1 MKSVVE
7 SFMHLRIAYIW
18 VVMAKEEKK
27 IRRLLRKLLNPY
39 LVMIIDE
46 ETFEEQTQIRL
57 SRLKMI
63 LVGFFLIGVLG
74 TLFFSVIAYTPLKE
88 YIPGYDSSE
97 LRKKAVQNLF
107 LTDSLITLY
116 NQNIQYLNS
125 VRKVISE
132 DISFVYLDFSTEE
145 LESQNQGAPSFIQ
158 PILEDSLL
166 RAFVFQQ
173 DKYNPA
179 IIDKAQTNNYLF
191 PPALG
196 PISQPFDLEAS
207 HYAVDIVVE
216 ENTPIMA
223 IADGTVIFSEWT
235 AETGFVIILEHSLGM
250 LSVYKHNA
258 TLTKK
263 QGESV
268 LSGEV
273 IATAGNTGELSTG
286 FHLHFELWMDGYPMN
301 PENFFNFSEE

>member
-1 MKSVVE
+1 MSTYG
-7 SFMHLRIAYIW
+7 LRIFALK
-18 VVMAKEEKK
+18 MAKEEKK
-27 IRRLLRKLLNPY
+27 RRQFLQKLLNPY

-46 ETFEEQTQIRL
+46 ETFEEQTQIRF

-63 LVGFFLIGVLG
+63 FVGLLMIGVLG
-74 TLFFSVIAYTPLKE
+74 TLIFSTIAFTPLKE

-125 VRKVISE
+125 VRKVLSE
-132 DISFVYLDFSTEE
+132 DISFE
-145 LESQNQGAPSFIQ
+145 ESQLSVEQLENQNLAVPSFTE

-166 RAFVFQQ
+166 RAFVSQQ
-173 DKYNPA
+173 DKYNPL
-179 IIDKAQTNNYLF
+179 ISDKVEINSYLF

-196 PISQPFDLEAS
+196 PISQPFDLKES
-207 HYAVDIVVE
+207 HFAVDIVVK
-216 ENTPIMA
+216 ENTPIKA

-235 AETGFVIILEHSLGM
+235 AETGYVIILEHSLGI

-258 TLTKK
+258 SLTKK
-263 QGESV
+263 QGDSV

-301 PENFFNFSEE
+301 PENFFNFFEE

>member
-1 MKSVVE
+1 LSTYG
-7 SFMHLRIAYIW
+7 LRIFALK
-18 VVMAKEEKK
+18 MAKEEKK
-27 IRRLLRKLLNPY
+27 RRQFLQKLLNPY

-46 ETFEEQTQIRL
+46 ETFEEQTQIRF

-63 LVGFFLIGVLG
+63 FVGLLMIGVLG
-74 TLFFSVIAYTPLKE
+74 TLIFSTIAFTPLKE

-107 LTDSLITLY
+107 LADSLITLY

-125 VRKVISE
+125 VRKVLSE
-132 DISFVYLDFSTEE
+132 DISFE
-145 LESQNQGAPSFIQ
+145 ESQLSVEQLENQNLAVPSFTE

-166 RAFVFQQ
+166 RAFVSQE
-173 DKYNPA
+173 DKYNPL
-179 IIDKAQTNNYLF
+179 ISDKVEINSYLF

-196 PISQPFDLEAS
+196 PISQPFDLKES
-207 HYAVDIVVE
+207 HFAVDIVVK
-216 ENTPIMA
+216 ENTPIKA

-235 AETGFVIILEHSLGM
+235 AETGYVIILEHSLGI

-258 TLTKK
+258 SLTKK
-263 QGESV
+263 QGDSV

>member
-1 MKSVVE
+1 LSTYG
-7 SFMHLRIAYIW
+7 LRIFALK
-18 VVMAKEEKK
+18 MAKEEKK
-27 IRRLLRKLLNPY
+27 RRQFLQKLLNPY

-46 ETFEEQTQIRL
+46 ETFEEQTQIRF
-57 SRLKMI
+57 SRFKMI
-63 LVGFFLIGVLG
+63 FVGLLMIGVLG
-74 TLFFSVIAYTPLKE
+74 TLIFSTIAFTPLKE

-97 LRKKAVQNLF
+97 LRKKAIQNLF

-125 VRKVISE
+125 VRKVLSE
-132 DISFVYLDFSTEE
+132 DISFE
-145 LESQNQGAPSFIQ
+145 ESQLSVEQLENQNLAVPSFTE

-166 RAFVFQQ
+166 RAFVSQQ
-173 DKYNPA
+173 DKYNPL
-179 IIDKAQTNNYLF
+179 ISDKVEINSYLF

-196 PISQPFDLEAS
+196 PISQPFDLKES
-207 HYAVDIVVE
+207 HFAVDIVVK
-216 ENTPIMA
+216 ENTPIKA
-223 IADGTVIFSEWT
+223 ITDGTVIFSEWT
-235 AETGFVIILEHSLGM
+235 AETGYVIILEHSLGI

-258 TLTKK
+258 SLTKK
-263 QGESV
+263 QGDSV

>member
-1 MKSVVE
+1 
-7 SFMHLRIAYIW
+7 
-18 VVMAKEEKK
+18 MAQQEKK
-27 IRRLLRKLLNPY
+27 RKQFFQRLLNPY

-46 ETFEEQTQIRL
+46 ETFQEQTQIRF

-63 LVGFFLIGVLG
+63 FVGVLLFGLFGGFF
-74 TLFFSVIAYTPLKE
+74 FSMIAYTPIKE

-97 LRKKAVQNLF
+97 LRKKALQNLF

-125 VRKVISE
+125 VRKALSD
-132 DISFVYLDFSTEE
+132 DISFEEPEFSLVEFE
-145 LESQNQGAPSFIQ
+145 NQNQDTTSFTS

-166 RAFVFQQ
+166 RAFVSRQ
-173 DKYNPA
+173 DKYNP
-179 IIDKAQTNNYLF
+179 IVTDKVEINSLLF
-191 PPALG
+191 PPVTG
-196 PISQPFDLEAS
+196 PISQPFDIEES
-207 HYAVDIVVE
+207 HYAVDIVVK
-216 ENTPIMA
+216 ENTPIKA

-235 AETGFVIILEHSLGM
+235 AETGFVIILEHSFGV
-250 LSVYKHNA
+250 LSIYKHNA
-258 TLTKK
+258 TLAKK
-263 QGESV
+263 QGDAV

-286 FHLHFELWMDGYPMN
+286 FHLHFELWIDGYPMN

>member
-1 MKSVVE
+1 MSTYG
-7 SFMHLRIAYIW
+7 LRIFALK
-18 VVMAKEEKK
+18 MAKEEKK
-27 IRRLLRKLLNPY
+27 RRQFLQKLLNPY

-46 ETFEEQTQIRL
+46 ETFEEQTQIRF

-63 LVGFFLIGVLG
+63 FVGLLMIGVLG
-74 TLFFSVIAYTPLKE
+74 TLIFSTIAFTPLKE

-125 VRKVISE
+125 VRKALSE
-132 DISFVYLDFSTEE
+132 DISFE
-145 LESQNQGAPSFIQ
+145 ESQLSVEQLENQNLAVPSFTE

-166 RAFVFQQ
+166 RAFVSQQ
-173 DKYNPA
+173 DKYNPL
-179 IIDKAQTNNYLF
+179 ISDKVEINSYLF

-196 PISQPFDLEAS
+196 PISQPFDLKES
-207 HYAVDIVVE
+207 HFAVDIVVK
-216 ENTPIMA
+216 ENTPIKA

-235 AETGFVIILEHSLGM
+235 AETGYVIILEHSLGI

-258 TLTKK
+258 SLTKK
-263 QGESV
+263 QGDSV

>member
-1 MKSVVE
+1 
-7 SFMHLRIAYIW
+7 
-18 VVMAKEEKK
+18 MAKEEKK
-27 IRRLLRKLLNPY
+27 RRQFLQKLLNPY

-46 ETFEEQTQIRL
+46 ETFEEQTQIRF

-63 LVGFFLIGVLG
+63 FVGLLMIGVLG
-74 TLFFSVIAYTPLKE
+74 TLIISTIAFTPLKE

-116 NQNIQYLNS
+116 SQNIQYLNS
-125 VRKVISE
+125 VRKVLSE
-132 DISFVYLDFSTEE
+132 DISFE
-145 LESQNQGAPSFIQ
+145 ESQLSVEQLENQNLAVPSFTE

-166 RAFVFQQ
+166 RAFVSQQ
-173 DKYNPA
+173 DKYNPL
-179 IIDKAQTNNYLF
+179 ISDKVEINSYLF

-196 PISQPFDLEAS
+196 PISQPFDLKES
-207 HYAVDIVVE
+207 HFAVDIVLK
-216 ENTPIMA
+216 ENTPIKA

-235 AETGFVIILEHSLGM
+235 AETGYVLILEHSLGI

-258 TLTKK
+258 SLTKK
-263 QGESV
+263 QGDSV

>member
-1 MKSVVE
+1 M
-7 SFMHLRIAYIW
+7 RIFVID
-18 VVMAKEEKK
+18 MAKEEKK
-27 IRRLLRKLLNPY
+27 KRPFIQKLLNPY
-39 LVMIIDE
+39 LMMIIDE
-46 ETFEEQTQIRL
+46 ETFEEQTQIRF
-57 SRLKMI
+57 SRLKVFF
-63 LVGFFLIGVLG
+63 VGLLLIGLFG
-74 TLFFSVIAYTPLKE
+74 AFFFSVIAYTPLKE

-125 VRKVISE
+125 VRKALSE
-132 DISFVYLDFSTEE
+132 DISFEE
-145 LESQNQGAPSFIQ
+145 SELSAEEQENQIQDSLSFTQ

-166 RAFVFQQ
+166 RAFVSQQ
-173 DKYNPA
+173 DKYNPV
-179 IIDKAQTNNYLF
+179 IKDKVEANAFLF

-196 PISQPFDLEAS
+196 PISQPFDLQES
-207 HYAVDIVVE
+207 HFAVDIVVE
-216 ENTPIMA
+216 ENSPIKA

-235 AETGFVIILEHSLGM
+235 AETGFVIILEHRFGA

-258 TLTKK
+258 TLEKK
-263 QGESV
+263 QGDAV

-273 IATAGNTGELSTG
+273 IATAGNTGEFSTG
-286 FHLHFELWMDGYPMN
+286 YHLHFELWMDGYPMN

>member
-1 MKSVVE
+1 MNLETRDDFLWLMSDEAAPVLKQVQNAFAERVNVV
-7 SFMHLRIAYIW
+7 RIA
-18 VVMAKEEKK
+18 KS
-27 IRRLLRKLLNPY
+27 LRKLTTPTRGA
-39 LVMIIDE
+39 LVM
-46 ETFEEQTQIRL
+46 EQAQ
-57 SRLKMI
+57 
-63 LVGFFLIGVLG
+63 
-74 TLFFSVIAYTPLKE
+74 
-88 YIPGYDSSE
+88 
-97 LRKKAVQNLF
+97 LRKKAAQNLF

-132 DISFVYLDFSTEE
+132 DISFEDSDFSTEE

-250 LSVYKHNA
+250 LSVYSSFA
-258 TLTKK
+258 
-263 QGESV
+263 
-268 LSGEV
+268 
-273 IATAGNTGELSTG
+273 
-286 FHLHFELWMDGYPMN
+286 FP
-301 PENFFNFSEE
+301 

>member
-1 MKSVVE
+1 
-7 SFMHLRIAYIW
+7 
-18 VVMAKEEKK
+18 MAKEEKK
-27 IRRLLRKLLNPY
+27 RRQFLQKLLNPY

-46 ETFEEQTQIRL
+46 ETFEEQTQIRF

-63 LVGFFLIGVLG
+63 FVGILMIGVLG
-74 TLFFSVIAYTPLKE
+74 TLIFSTIAFTPLKE

-116 NQNIQYLNS
+116 NKNIQYLNS
-125 VRKVISE
+125 VRKVLSE
-132 DISFVYLDFSTEE
+132 DISFE
-145 LESQNQGAPSFIQ
+145 ESQLSVEQLENQNLAAPSFTK

-166 RAFVFQQ
+166 RAFVSQQ
-173 DKYNPA
+173 DKYNPL
-179 IIDKAQTNNYLF
+179 ISDKVEINSYLF

-196 PISQPFDLEAS
+196 PISHPFDLKES
-207 HYAVDIVVE
+207 HFAVDIVVK
-216 ENTPIMA
+216 ENTPIKA

-235 AETGFVIILEHSLGM
+235 ADTGYVIILEHSLGI

-258 TLTKK
+258 SLTKK
-263 QGESV
+263 QGDSV

>member
-1 MKSVVE
+1 MSTYG
-7 SFMHLRIAYIW
+7 LRIFALK
-18 VVMAKEEKK
+18 MAKEEKK
-27 IRRLLRKLLNPY
+27 RRQFLQKLLNPY

-46 ETFEEQTQIRL
+46 ETFEEQTQIRF

-63 LVGFFLIGVLG
+63 FVGLLMIGVLG
-74 TLFFSVIAYTPLKE
+74 TLIFSTIAFTPLKE

-116 NQNIQYLNS
+116 NQNTQYLNS
-125 VRKVISE
+125 VRKVLSE
-132 DISFVYLDFSTEE
+132 DISFE
-145 LESQNQGAPSFIQ
+145 ESQLSVEQLENQNLAAPSFTE

-166 RAFVFQQ
+166 RAFVSQQ
-173 DKYNPA
+173 DKYNPL
-179 IIDKAQTNNYLF
+179 ISDKVEINSYLF

-196 PISQPFDLEAS
+196 PISQPFDLKES
-207 HYAVDIVVE
+207 HFAVDIVVK
-216 ENTPIMA
+216 ENTPIKA

-235 AETGFVIILEHSLGM
+235 AETGYVIILEHSLGI

-258 TLTKK
+258 SLTKK
-263 QGESV
+263 QGDSV

>member
-1 MKSVVE
+1 MSTYG
-7 SFMHLRIAYIW
+7 LRIFALK
-18 VVMAKEEKK
+18 MAKEEKK
-27 IRRLLRKLLNPY
+27 RRQFLQKLLNPY

-46 ETFEEQTQIRL
+46 ETFEEQTQIRF

-63 LVGFFLIGVLG
+63 FVGLLTIGVLG
-74 TLFFSVIAYTPLKE
+74 TLIFSTIAFTPLKE

-125 VRKVISE
+125 VRKVLSE
-132 DISFVYLDFSTEE
+132 DISFE
-145 LESQNQGAPSFIQ
+145 ESQLSVEQLENQNLAVPFFTE

-166 RAFVFQQ
+166 RAFVSQQ
-173 DKYNPA
+173 DKYNPL
-179 IIDKAQTNNYLF
+179 ISDKVEINSYLF

-196 PISQPFDLEAS
+196 PISQPFDLKES
-207 HYAVDIVVE
+207 HFAVDIVVK
-216 ENTPIMA
+216 ENTPIKA

-235 AETGFVIILEHSLGM
+235 AETGYVIILEHSLGI

-258 TLTKK
+258 SLTKK
-263 QGESV
+263 QGDSV

>member
-1 MKSVVE
+1 MSTYG
-7 SFMHLRIAYIW
+7 LRIFALK
-18 VVMAKEEKK
+18 MAKEEKK
-27 IRRLLRKLLNPY
+27 RRQFLQKLLNPY

-46 ETFEEQTQIRL
+46 ETFEEQTQIRF

-63 LVGFFLIGVLG
+63 FVGLLMIGVLG
-74 TLFFSVIAYTPLKE
+74 TLIFSTIAFTPLKE

-107 LTDSLITLY
+107 LADSLITLY

-125 VRKVISE
+125 VRKVLSE
-132 DISFVYLDFSTEE
+132 DISFE
-145 LESQNQGAPSFIQ
+145 ESQLSVEQLENQNLAVPSFTE

-166 RAFVFQQ
+166 RAFVSQQ
-173 DKYNPA
+173 DKYNPL
-179 IIDKAQTNNYLF
+179 ISDKVEINSYLF

-196 PISQPFDLEAS
+196 PISQPFDLKES
-207 HYAVDIVVE
+207 HFAVDIVVK
-216 ENTPIMA
+216 ENTPIKA

-235 AETGFVIILEHSLGM
+235 AETGYVIILEHSLGI

-258 TLTKK
+258 SLTKK
-263 QGESV
+263 QGDSV

>member
-1 MKSVVE
+1 MSTYG
-7 SFMHLRIAYIW
+7 LRIFALK
-18 VVMAKEEKK
+18 MAKEEKK
-27 IRRLLRKLLNPY
+27 RRQFLQKLLNPY

-46 ETFEEQTQIRL
+46 ETFEEQTQIRF

-63 LVGFFLIGVLG
+63 FVGLLMIGVLG
-74 TLFFSVIAYTPLKE
+74 TLIFSTIAFTPLKE

-125 VRKVISE
+125 VRKVLSE
-132 DISFVYLDFSTEE
+132 DISFE
-145 LESQNQGAPSFIQ
+145 ESQLSVEQLENQNLAVPSFTE

-166 RAFVFQQ
+166 RAFVSQQ
-173 DKYNPA
+173 DKYNPL
-179 IIDKAQTNNYLF
+179 ISDKVEINSYLF

-196 PISQPFDLEAS
+196 PISQPFDLKES
-207 HYAVDIVVE
+207 HFAVDIVLK
-216 ENTPIMA
+216 ENTLIKA

-235 AETGFVIILEHSLGM
+235 AETGYVLILEHSSGI

-258 TLTKK
+258 SLTKK
-263 QGESV
+263 QGDSV

-273 IATAGNTGELSTG
+273 VATAGNTGELSTG

>member
-1 MKSVVE
+1 MSTYG
-7 SFMHLRIAYIW
+7 LRIFALK
-18 VVMAKEEKK
+18 MAKEEKK
-27 IRRLLRKLLNPY
+27 RRQFLQKLLNPY

-46 ETFEEQTQIRL
+46 ETFEEQTQIRF

-63 LVGFFLIGVLG
+63 FVGLLMIGVLG
-74 TLFFSVIAYTPLKE
+74 TLIFSTIAFTPLKE

-125 VRKVISE
+125 VRKVLSE
-132 DISFVYLDFSTEE
+132 DISFE
-145 LESQNQGAPSFIQ
+145 ESQLSVEQLENQNVAVPSFTE

-166 RAFVFQQ
+166 RAFVSQQ
-173 DKYNPA
+173 DKYNPL
-179 IIDKAQTNNYLF
+179 ISDKVEINSYLF

-196 PISQPFDLEAS
+196 PISQPFDLKES
-207 HYAVDIVVE
+207 HFAVDIVVK
-216 ENTPIMA
+216 ENTPIKA

-235 AETGFVIILEHSLGM
+235 AETGYVIILEHSSGI

-258 TLTKK
+258 SLTKK
-263 QGESV
+263 QGDSV

>member
-1 MKSVVE
+1 
-7 SFMHLRIAYIW
+7 
-18 VVMAKEEKK
+18 MAKEEKK
-27 IRRLLRKLLNPY
+27 RRQFLQKLLNPY

-46 ETFEEQTQIRL
+46 ETFEEQTQIRF

-63 LVGFFLIGVLG
+63 FVGLLMIGVLG
-74 TLFFSVIAYTPLKE
+74 TLIFSTIAFTPLKE

-125 VRKVISE
+125 VRKVLSE
-132 DISFVYLDFSTEE
+132 DISFE
-145 LESQNQGAPSFIQ
+145 ESQLSVEQLENQNVAVPSFTE

-166 RAFVFQQ
+166 RAFVSQQ
-173 DKYNPA
+173 DKYNPL
-179 IIDKAQTNNYLF
+179 ISDKVEINSYLF

-196 PISQPFDLEAS
+196 PISQPFDLKEF
-207 HYAVDIVVE
+207 HFAVDIVVK
-216 ENTPIMA
+216 ENTPIKA

-235 AETGFVIILEHSLGM
+235 AETGYVIILEHSSGI

-258 TLTKK
+258 SLTKK
-263 QGESV
+263 QGDSV

>member
-1 MKSVVE
+1 MSTYG
-7 SFMHLRIAYIW
+7 LRIFALK
-18 VVMAKEEKK
+18 MAKEEKK
-27 IRRLLRKLLNPY
+27 RRQFLQKLLNPY

-46 ETFEEQTQIRL
+46 ETFEEQTQIRF

-63 LVGFFLIGVLG
+63 FVGLLMIGVLG
-74 TLFFSVIAYTPLKE
+74 TLIFSTIAFTPLKE

-125 VRKVISE
+125 VRKVLSE
-132 DISFVYLDFSTEE
+132 DISFE
-145 LESQNQGAPSFIQ
+145 ESQLSVEQLENQNLAAPSFTE

-166 RAFVFQQ
+166 RAFVSQQ
-173 DKYNPA
+173 DKYNPL
-179 IIDKAQTNNYLF
+179 ISDKVEINSYLF
-191 PPALG
+191 SPALG
-196 PISQPFDLEAS
+196 PISQPFDLKES
-207 HYAVDIVVE
+207 HFAVDIVVK
-216 ENTPIMA
+216 ENTPIKA

-235 AETGFVIILEHSLGM
+235 AETGYVIILEHSLGI

-258 TLTKK
+258 SLTKK
-263 QGESV
+263 QGDSV

>member
-1 MKSVVE
+1 MSTYG
-7 SFMHLRIAYIW
+7 LRIFALK
-18 VVMAKEEKK
+18 MAKEEKK
-27 IRRLLRKLLNPY
+27 RRQFLQKLLNPY

-46 ETFEEQTQIRL
+46 ETFEEQTQIRF

-63 LVGFFLIGVLG
+63 FVGLLMIGVLG
-74 TLFFSVIAYTPLKE
+74 TLIFSTIAFTPLKE

-125 VRKVISE
+125 VRKVLSE
-132 DISFVYLDFSTEE
+132 DISFE
-145 LESQNQGAPSFIQ
+145 ESQLSVEQLENQNLAAPSFTE

-166 RAFVFQQ
+166 RAFVSQQ
-173 DKYNPA
+173 DKYNPL
-179 IIDKAQTNNYLF
+179 ISDKVEINSYLF

-196 PISQPFDLEAS
+196 PISQPFDLKES
-207 HYAVDIVVE
+207 HFAVDIVVK
-216 ENTPIMA
+216 ENTPIKA

-235 AETGFVIILEHSLGM
+235 AETGYVIILEHSLGI

-258 TLTKK
+258 SLTKK
-263 QGESV
+263 QGDSV
-268 LSGEV
+268 VSGEV

>member
-1 MKSVVE
+1 MSTYG
-7 SFMHLRIAYIW
+7 LRIFALK
-18 VVMAKEEKK
+18 MAKEEKK
-27 IRRLLRKLLNPY
+27 RRQFLQKLLNPY

-46 ETFEEQTQIRL
+46 ETFEEQTQIRF

-63 LVGFFLIGVLG
+63 FVGLLMIGVLG
-74 TLFFSVIAYTPLKE
+74 TLIFSTIAFTPLKE

-125 VRKVISE
+125 VRKVLSE
-132 DISFVYLDFSTEE
+132 DISFE
-145 LESQNQGAPSFIQ
+145 ESQLSVEQLENQNLAVPSFTE

-166 RAFVFQQ
+166 RAFVSQQ
-173 DKYNPA
+173 DKYNPL
-179 IIDKAQTNNYLF
+179 ISDKVEINSYLF

-196 PISQPFDLEAS
+196 PISQPFDLKES
-207 HYAVDIVVE
+207 HFAVDIVVK
-216 ENTPIMA
+216 ENTPIKA
-223 IADGTVIFSEWT
+223 ITDGTVIFSEWT
-235 AETGFVIILEHSLGM
+235 AETGYVIILEHSLGI

-258 TLTKK
+258 SLTKK
-263 QGESV
+263 QGDSV

-301 PENFFNFSEE
+301 PENFFNFFEE

>member
-1 MKSVVE
+1 MSTYG
-7 SFMHLRIAYIW
+7 LRIFAPK
-18 VVMAKEEKK
+18 MAKEEKK
-27 IRRLLRKLLNPY
+27 RRQFLQKLLNPY

-46 ETFEEQTQIRL
+46 ETFEEQTQIRF

-63 LVGFFLIGVLG
+63 FVGLLMIGVLG
-74 TLFFSVIAYTPLKE
+74 TLIISTIAFTPLKE

-125 VRKVISE
+125 VRKVLSE
-132 DISFVYLDFSTEE
+132 DISFE
-145 LESQNQGAPSFIQ
+145 ESQLSVEQLENQNLAVPSFTE

-166 RAFVFQQ
+166 RAFVSQQ
-173 DKYNPA
+173 DKYNPL
-179 IIDKAQTNNYLF
+179 ISDKVEINSYLF

-196 PISQPFDLEAS
+196 PISQPFDLKES
-207 HYAVDIVVE
+207 HFAVDIVLK
-216 ENTPIMA
+216 ENTPIKA

-235 AETGFVIILEHSLGM
+235 AETGYVLILEHSLGI

-258 TLTKK
+258 SLTKK
-263 QGESV
+263 QGDSV

>member
-1 MKSVVE
+1 LSTNG
-7 SFMHLRIAYIW
+7 LRIFALN
-18 VVMAKEEKK
+18 MAKEEKK
-27 IRRLLRKLLNPY
+27 RRQFLQKLLNPY

-46 ETFEEQTQIRL
+46 ETFEEQTQIRF

-63 LVGFFLIGVLG
+63 FVGLLMIGVLG
-74 TLFFSVIAYTPLKE
+74 TLIFSTIAFTPLKE

-125 VRKVISE
+125 VRKALSE
-132 DISFVYLDFSTEE
+132 DISFE
-145 LESQNQGAPSFIQ
+145 ESQLSVEQLENQNLAVPSFTE

-166 RAFVFQQ
+166 RAFVSQQ
-173 DKYNPA
+173 DKYNPL
-179 IIDKAQTNNYLF
+179 ISDKVEINSYLF

-196 PISQPFDLEAS
+196 PISQPFDLKES
-207 HYAVDIVVE
+207 HFAVDIVVK
-216 ENTPIMA
+216 ENTPIKA

-235 AETGFVIILEHSLGM
+235 AETGYVIILEHSLGI

-258 TLTKK
+258 SLTKK
-263 QGESV
+263 QGDSV

>member
-1 MKSVVE
+1 MSTYG
-7 SFMHLRIAYIW
+7 LRIFALK
-18 VVMAKEEKK
+18 MAKEEKK
-27 IRRLLRKLLNPY
+27 RRQFLQKLLNPY

-46 ETFEEQTQIRL
+46 ETFEEQTQIRF

-63 LVGFFLIGVLG
+63 FVGLLMIGVLG
-74 TLFFSVIAYTPLKE
+74 TLIFSTIAFTPLKE

-125 VRKVISE
+125 VRKVLSE
-132 DISFVYLDFSTEE
+132 DISFE
-145 LESQNQGAPSFIQ
+145 ESQLSVEQLENQNLAAPSFTE

-166 RAFVFQQ
+166 RAFVSQQ
-173 DKYNPA
+173 DKYNPL
-179 IIDKAQTNNYLF
+179 ISDKVEINSYLF

-196 PISQPFDLEAS
+196 PISQPFDLKES
-207 HYAVDIVVE
+207 HFAVDIVVKE
-216 ENTPIMA
+216 STPIKA

-235 AETGFVIILEHSLGM
+235 AETGYVIILEHSLGI

-258 TLTKK
+258 SLTKK
-263 QGESV
+263 QGDSV

>member
-1 MKSVVE
+1 MSTYG
-7 SFMHLRIAYIW
+7 LRIFALK
-18 VVMAKEEKK
+18 MAKEEKK
-27 IRRLLRKLLNPY
+27 RRQFLQKLLNPY

-46 ETFEEQTQIRL
+46 ETFEEQTQIRF

-63 LVGFFLIGVLG
+63 FVGLLMIGVLG
-74 TLFFSVIAYTPLKE
+74 TLIFSTIAFTPLKE

-125 VRKVISE
+125 VRKVLSE
-132 DISFVYLDFSTEE
+132 DISFD
-145 LESQNQGAPSFIQ
+145 ESQLSVEQLENQNLAVPSFTE

-166 RAFVFQQ
+166 RAFVSQQ
-173 DKYNPA
+173 DKYNPL
-179 IIDKAQTNNYLF
+179 ISDKVEINSYLF

-196 PISQPFDLEAS
+196 PISQPFDLKES
-207 HYAVDIVVE
+207 HFAVDIVVK
-216 ENTPIMA
+216 ENTPIKA

-235 AETGFVIILEHSLGM
+235 AETGYVLILEHSLGI

-258 TLTKK
+258 SLTKK
-263 QGESV
+263 QGDSV

>member
-1 MKSVVE
+1 MSTYG
-7 SFMHLRIAYIW
+7 LRIFALK
-18 VVMAKEEKK
+18 MAKEEKK
-27 IRRLLRKLLNPY
+27 RRQFLQKLLNPY

-46 ETFEEQTQIRL
+46 ETFEEQTQIRF

-63 LVGFFLIGVLG
+63 FVGLLMIGVLG
-74 TLFFSVIAYTPLKE
+74 TLIFSTIAFTPLKE

-107 LTDSLITLY
+107 LADSLITLY

-125 VRKVISE
+125 VRKVLSE
-132 DISFVYLDFSTEE
+132 DISFE
-145 LESQNQGAPSFIQ
+145 ESQLSVEQLENQNLAVPSFTE

-166 RAFVFQQ
+166 RAFVSQQ
-173 DKYNPA
+173 DKYNPL
-179 IIDKAQTNNYLF
+179 ISDKVEINSYLF

-196 PISQPFDLEAS
+196 PISQPFDLKES
-207 HYAVDIVVE
+207 HFAVDIVVKE
-216 ENTPIMA
+216 STPIKA

-235 AETGFVIILEHSLGM
+235 AETGYVIILEHSLGI

-258 TLTKK
+258 SLTKK
-263 QGESV
+263 QGDSV

>member
-1 MKSVVE
+1 MSTYG
-7 SFMHLRIAYIW
+7 LRIFALK
-18 VVMAKEEKK
+18 MAKEEKK
-27 IRRLLRKLLNPY
+27 RRQFLQKLLNPY

-46 ETFEEQTQIRL
+46 ETFEEQTQIRF

-63 LVGFFLIGVLG
+63 FVGLLMIGVLG
-74 TLFFSVIAYTPLKE
+74 TLIFSTIAFTPLKE

-125 VRKVISE
+125 VRKVLSE
-132 DISFVYLDFSTEE
+132 DISFE
-145 LESQNQGAPSFIQ
+145 ESQLSVEQLENQNLAAPSFTE

-166 RAFVFQQ
+166 RAFVSQQ
-173 DKYNPA
+173 DKYNPL
-179 IIDKAQTNNYLF
+179 ISDKVEINSYLF

-196 PISQPFDLEAS
+196 PISQPFDLKES
-207 HYAVDIVVE
+207 HFAVDIVVK
-216 ENTPIMA
+216 ENTPIKA

-235 AETGFVIILEHSLGM
+235 AETGYVIILEHSSGI

-258 TLTKK
+258 SLTKK
-263 QGESV
+263 QGDSV

>member
-1 MKSVVE
+1 MSTYG
-7 SFMHLRIAYIW
+7 LRIFALK
-18 VVMAKEEKK
+18 MAKEEKK
-27 IRRLLRKLLNPY
+27 RRQFLQKLLNPY

-46 ETFEEQTQIRL
+46 ETFEEQTQIRF

-63 LVGFFLIGVLG
+63 FVGLLMIGVLG
-74 TLFFSVIAYTPLKE
+74 TLIFSTIAFTPLKE

-125 VRKVISE
+125 VRKVLSE
-132 DISFVYLDFSTEE
+132 DISFE
-145 LESQNQGAPSFIQ
+145 ESQLSVEQLENQNLAVPSFTE

-166 RAFVFQQ
+166 RAFVSQQ
-173 DKYNPA
+173 DKYNPL
-179 IIDKAQTNNYLF
+179 ISDKVEINSYLF

-196 PISQPFDLEAS
+196 PISQPFDLKES
-207 HYAVDIVVE
+207 HFAVDIVVK
-216 ENTPIMA
+216 ENTPIKA

-235 AETGFVIILEHSLGM
+235 AETGYVIILEHSLGI

-258 TLTKK
+258 SLTKK
-263 QGESV
+263 QGDSV